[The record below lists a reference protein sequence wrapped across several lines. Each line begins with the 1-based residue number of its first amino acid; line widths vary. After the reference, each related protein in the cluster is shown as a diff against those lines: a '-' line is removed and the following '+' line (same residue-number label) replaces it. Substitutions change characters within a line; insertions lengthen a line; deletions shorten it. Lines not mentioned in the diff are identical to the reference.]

1 MAWPDLLDSVHSSLL
16 FPHYRDIKKLKT
28 KRKRRRIKEDPDDY
42 FAAGPIEFARF
53 GKMVVG
59 RSRADAS
66 QLGAVHAK
74 MAENLPKVVTEID
87 ELVSKIANQVAH
99 LPPDQLLHRAWWE
112 YATVIICDPDNKKAS
127 DSDKMMS
134 LHMIDYVQNVI
145 ASITPIIPYK
155 KDVSEEEWAT
165 LTEDIRT
172 LFTRLSLEYQMC
184 LTAHLRAQDP
194 TLDMGMEEFRVR
206 AETLWMNVRGVRYQ
220 THERQALIDIL
231 APHSDV
237 LGRLFGIDAPTLVG
251 ELDKILM
258 KASRGLQDAFTDFKQ
273 LQDETSERLLQLSKE
288 TSITDLDVLQDKM
301 LEDPQLCAMRDK
313 VAGEM
318 FGLDLYDVE
327 KITKLP
333 RILLDELAWSPGEE
347 QEFFAP
353 GQFCGWP
360 LRVWPS
366 MKRPFLR
373 LNERVLCFDMFAL
386 FDNFYR
392 VIQRVVWRIEPAY
405 KQTWIDR
412 QKTVS
417 ELLPFTYFERLL
429 PDAQV
434 YRSVYYRW
442 KTVGEPAEW
451 PEADGLIIYDD
462 HLIIIEVKAGAFTY
476 TSPATDLQAHIN
488 SLKNLLHKPA
498 SQGSRF
504 IDYLESAAEVSIA
517 DVYGNEIGRLRR
529 SDFRHVTV
537 CAITLDAFTELAARA
552 QHLRTVGIDVGQRN
566 VWALSADDLRVY
578 ADLFDNPLV
587 FLHFVEQRM
596 HAAQSELVDLND
608 EMDHLGLYVE
618 QNNYGLYA
626 AEIVGSK
633 SAKLTFNGYRTQI
646 DDYYSALVQGD
657 QPILPRQKMPARLAE
672 IVEFLAGSPKSGRSQ
687 LASFLLD
694 AAGDHRETIARTI
707 DEQLLDNVSLRRV
720 RPVSTFG
727 DHAFTIC
734 TWSPA
739 VPRNATIALEHTR
752 AVVTAQSEQ
761 RRLLIELEYSAEGT
775 LSEIHWQYVSLEG
788 LSEVELTRAHQAGS
802 LLRQR
807 RLVAAR
813 ERGKIEVNDPCPCGS
828 GKKYKR
834 CCRP

>member
-1 MAWPDLLDSVHSSLL
+1 MGHKG
-16 FPHYRDIKKLKT
+16 KKK
-28 KRKRRRIKEDPDDY
+28 RIKQIPDDCY
-42 FAAGPIEFARF
+42 AVGPFEFARF
-53 GKMVVG
+53 GKQIVG
-59 RSRADAS
+59 RLRANADQFDAM
-66 QLGAVHAK
+66 QAEMAK
-74 MAENLPKVVTEID
+74 ELPTIVAEID
-87 ELVSKIANQVAH
+87 ELVAKIAAQIAH
-99 LPPDQLLHRAWWE
+99 LSPDRLLHRAWWE
-112 YATVIICDPDNKKAS
+112 YAAVIICDLGNKKAS

-194 TLDMGMEEFRVR
+194 ALDMEMEEFRVR

-220 THERQALIDIL
+220 AHERQALIDIL

-237 LGRLFGIDAPTLVG
+237 LDRLFGVDAPALVG
-251 ELDKILM
+251 ELDKILT
-258 KASRGLQDAFTDFKQ
+258 KATRGLQDAFTNFEQ
-273 LQDETSERLLQLSKE
+273 LQDETSERLLQLSTE
-288 TSITDLDVLQDKM
+288 TSITDLDVLRDKIF
-301 LEDPQLCAMRDK
+301 EDTQLCAMRDK

-318 FGLDLYDVE
+318 LGLDLCDVE

-333 RILLDELAWSPGEE
+333 RTLLDELAWSPGEE

-360 LRVWPS
+360 LRIWPS

-373 LNERVLCFDMFAL
+373 LNKRVLCFDMFAL

-417 ELLPFTYFERLL
+417 ELLPFTYFKQLL
-429 PDAQV
+429 PGAQV
-434 YRSVYYRW
+434 YRSVHYRW
-442 KTVGEPAEW
+442 KTAGEPAEW
-451 PEADGLIIYDD
+451 PETDGLIIYDD

-476 TSPATDLQAHIN
+476 TSPATDLQAHIS

-504 IDYLESAAEVSIA
+504 IDYLESAAEVPIA
-517 DVYGNEIGRLRR
+517 DVYGNEIGRLRH

-566 VWALSADDLRVY
+566 VWALSVDDLRVY

-587 FLHFVEQRM
+587 FLHFVEQRIR
-596 HAAQSELVDLND
+596 AAQSELVDLND

-633 SAKLTFNGYRTQI
+633 TTGLTFNGYRTPI
-646 DDYYSALVQGD
+646 DNYYSAIVQGD
-657 QPILPRQKMPARLAE
+657 PPILPKQKMPARLAE

-707 DEQLLDNVSLRRV
+707 DQQLLDNISLRRV
-720 RPVSTFG
+720 RPVSTYG

-739 VPRNATIALEHTR
+739 VPRNATIALEHTQ
-752 AVVTAQSEQ
+752 AVVTAQNEQ
-761 RRLLIELEYSAEGT
+761 RRLLIELEYSAEGK
-775 LSEIHWQYVSLEG
+775 LSEIHWQYVGLEG
-788 LSEVELTRAHQAGS
+788 LSEVELARAHQAGS

-813 ERGKIEVNDPCPCGS
+813 EREKIGVNSPCPCGS

-834 CCRP
+834 CCRA

>member
-1 MAWPDLLDSVHSSLL
+1 M
-16 FPHYRDIKKLKT
+16 KN

-99 LPPDQLLHRAWWE
+99 FPPDQLLHRAWWE

-155 KDVSEEEWAT
+155 KNVGEEEWAT

-184 LTAHLRAQDP
+184 LTAHLRAQNP
-194 TLDMGMEEFRVR
+194 TLDMEMEGFRVR

-220 THERQALIDIL
+220 AHEQQALIDIL

-237 LGRLFGIDAPTLVG
+237 LDRLFGIDAPTLVG

-258 KASRGLQDAFTDFKQ
+258 KATRGLQDAFTDFKQ
-273 LQDETSERLLQLSKE
+273 LQDKTSERLLHLSKE
-288 TSITDLDVLQDKM
+288 TSITDPDVLRDKIF
-301 LEDPQLCAMRDK
+301 EDPQLCALRDR
-313 VAGEM
+313 VTGEM
-318 FGLDLYDVE
+318 LGLDLYDVE
-327 KITKLP
+327 KITVLP
-333 RILLDELAWSPGEE
+333 KRLLDELAWSPGEE
-347 QEFFAP
+347 NEFFAP
-353 GQFCGWP
+353 GRFCGWP
-360 LRVWPS
+360 LRVWPT

-373 LNERVLCFDMFAL
+373 LDGRILCFDMFAL

-392 VIQRVVWRIEPAY
+392 VIQRVILRMAPDYE
-405 KQTWIDR
+405 QTWNDR
-412 QKTVS
+412 QKAVS
-417 ELLPFTYFERLL
+417 EELPFTYLERLL
-429 PDAQV
+429 PGAHV
-434 YRSVYYRW
+434 YRPVYYRW
-442 KTVGEPAEW
+442 KTSNGPAQW
-451 PEADGLIIYDD
+451 HEADGLIIYDD
-462 HLIIIEVKAGAFTY
+462 HLFVIEVKGGAFTY
-476 TSPATDLQAHIN
+476 TSPATDLPAHIA
-488 SLKNLLHKPA
+488 SLKSLVWEPA
-498 SQGSRF
+498 VKQGSRF
-504 IDYLESAAEVSIA
+504 VDYLGSAADVPIA
-517 DVYGNEIGRLRR
+517 TADHNEIGRLRR

-537 CAITLDAFTELAARA
+537 CAVTLDAFTEHAARA
-552 QHLRTVGIDVGQRN
+552 QHLRSVGVDVGERS

-646 DDYYSALVQGD
+646 DEYYSALVNGD
-657 QPILPRQKMPARLAE
+657 QPILPKQKMPARLAE

-707 DEQLLDNVSLRRV
+707 DQQLLDNISLRRV

-727 DHAFTIC
+727 DHAFTLC
-734 TWSPA
+734 TWSPV
-739 VPRNATIALEHTR
+739 VPRNAAIALEHTR
-752 AVVTAQSEQ
+752 AVVTAQCEQ
-761 RRLLIELEYSAEGT
+761 RRLLIELEYSAEGM

-788 LSEVELTRAHQAGS
+788 LSEGELSRAHQAGS

-813 ERGKIEVNDPCPCGS
+813 KQGKIAVNELCPCGS

>member
-1 MAWPDLLDSVHSSLL
+1 M
-16 FPHYRDIKKLKT
+16 KN
-28 KRKRRRIKEDPDDY
+28 KRKRQRTKEAPDDY
-42 FAAGPIEFARF
+42 FAAGPIEFARY

-66 QLGAVHAK
+66 QFGAMHAK
-74 MAENLPKVVTEID
+74 MAEKLPEVVAEID
-87 ELVSKIANQVAH
+87 ELVAKIANQIAH
-99 LPPDQLLHRAWWE
+99 LPPDRLLHRAWWE
-112 YATVIICDPDNKKAS
+112 YVTLTICGPGNKKTS
-127 DSDKMMS
+127 DNDKMMS
-134 LHMIDYVQNVI
+134 LHMIDYAQNVI

-172 LFTRLSLEYQMC
+172 LFIRLSLEYQMC

-194 TLDMGMEEFRVR
+194 TLDMEMEEFRVR

-220 THERQALIDIL
+220 PHERQALIEIL

-237 LGRLFGIDAPTLVG
+237 LNRLFGVNAPALVG
-251 ELDKILM
+251 ELDKILT
-258 KASRGLQDAFTDFKQ
+258 KATSGLQDAFTNLKQ
-273 LQDETSERLLQLSKE
+273 LQDETSERLLQLSTE
-288 TSITDLDVLQDKM
+288 TSTTDIDVLQDKIF
-301 LEDPQLCAMRDK
+301 EDTQLCAMRDK

-333 RILLDELAWSPGEE
+333 RILLNELAWSPGEE

-373 LNERVLCFDMFAL
+373 LDGRILCFDMFAL

-392 VIQRVVWRIEPAY
+392 VIQRVILRMAPDYE
-405 KQTWIDR
+405 QTWNDR

-417 ELLPFTYFERLL
+417 EELPFIYLERLL
-429 PDAQV
+429 PGAHV
-434 YRSVYYRW
+434 YRPVYYRW
-442 KTVGEPAEW
+442 KTSNGPAQW
-451 PEADGLIIYDD
+451 HEADGLIIYDD
-462 HLIIIEVKAGAFTY
+462 HLFVIEVKGGAFTY
-476 TSPATDLQAHIN
+476 TSPATDLPAHIA
-488 SLKNLLHKPA
+488 SLKSLVWEPA
-498 SQGSRF
+498 VKQGSRF
-504 IDYLESAAEVSIA
+504 IDYLGSAADVPIA
-517 DVYGNEIGRLRR
+517 NADHNEIGRLRR

-537 CAITLDAFTELAARA
+537 CAVTLDAFTEHAARA

-578 ADLFDNPLV
+578 ADLFDNPLA

-596 HAAQSELVDLND
+596 HATQSDLVDLND

-626 AEIVGSK
+626 TEIVGSK

-646 DDYYSALVQGD
+646 DDYYSALVHGD
-657 QPILPRQKMPARLAE
+657 QPILPKQKMPARLSE
-672 IVEFLAGSPKSGRSQ
+672 IVEFLAGSPRSGRSQ

-694 AAGDHRETIARTI
+694 AAGDHRETIAGTI
-707 DEQLLDNVSLRRV
+707 DQQLLDNVLLRRV

-727 DHAFTIC
+727 DHTFTIC

-761 RRLLIELEYSAEGT
+761 SRLLVELEYSAEGT

-788 LSEVELTRAHQAGS
+788 LSEVELARAHQAGS

-813 ERGKIEVNDPCPCGS
+813 ERGKIGVNELCPCGS
-828 GKKYKR
+828 GKKYKH